1 MYTLKRVLTHF
12 YRYRVFKI
20 TILLKHFFYRVF
32 ADIYFVYFL
41 RLVSFWTSCCL
52 RKSNHFQ
59 ILFKLMCWVVFSL
72 LGFFLLVKH
81 GHVRTQ
87 AYTFHQTLFPPT
99 FDVHLT
105 CFLFIVSYSFLVY
118 SFLLRQIFFF
128 IVVIFSLC
136 FFSLFS
142 SYDCCIF
149 IVFIYS

>member
-87 AYTFHQTLFPPT
+87 AYTFHQTLFPPR
-99 FDVHLT
+99 LT
-105 CFLFIVSYSFLVY
+105 SIWLASYSLFHILFLSIHFYFVRY
-118 SFLLRQIFFF
+118 
-128 IVVIFSLC
+128 FSLL
-136 FFSLFS
+136 S
-142 SYDCCIF
+142 
-149 IVFIYS
+149 